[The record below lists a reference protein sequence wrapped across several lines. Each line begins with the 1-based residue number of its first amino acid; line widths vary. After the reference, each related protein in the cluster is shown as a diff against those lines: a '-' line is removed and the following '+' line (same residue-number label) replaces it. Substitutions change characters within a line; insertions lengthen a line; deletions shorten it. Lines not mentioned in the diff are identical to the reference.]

1 MFNFFKPKKTYKV
14 VYETV
19 YRTRYV
25 EIVEAK
31 SVAKAWKKVCEM
43 NWFQRISCV
52 SVEEIK

>member
-14 VYETV
+14 IYETV

-31 SVAKAWKKVCEM
+31 SVAKAWKKVRKM

>member
-1 MFNFFKPKKTYKV
+1 MFNLFKPKKTYEV
-14 VYETV
+14 IYETI

-31 SVAKAWKKVCEM
+31 SVTKAWEKVCKM
-43 NWFQRISCV
+43 NSFLRISCV